1 MTSIVSGFYVMLAQ
15 QWVGRY
21 KQMSQGL
28 PSNQRRVRS
37 FLFRGAKI
45 YSLSNAIGMMPILL
59 NISVFLFLFG
69 LMLFLFTISNVL
81 ATMVTVCTGLFG
93 LAYCVLTI
101 LPTIHGFCPY
111 FTPMSDLWW
120 YLWHMPLSAVA
131 YVHQWILGPPPTDS
145 ESLPCYLNESK
156 SLEQDTL
163 IKGLRIFGCAIQKHR
178 QRFKNGLRQSVIQ
191 QALDAP
197 LTKDIKALTWLL
209 QRPAMADKDN
219 IQEFV
224 DSIPGVT
231 LFQLS
236 CGRDPTDSGEI
247 TIHAH
252 LKTLLQSCTQ
262 GTTDLKEDARSRR
275 LLVCLDA
282 FHYIVENSPIPNG
295 ASLSDAD
302 IALKHVW
309 PNFEDV
315 ELVRGLWADN
325 DPAVRVTSRSIC
337 THLARHLLRKHPL
350 EKSEQTWLQEIMG
363 DPASETYSPKRVAIA
378 DHRNLMS
385 FVYGVLSNCTYDF
398 FNVKSITRFA
408 ESLAVLMNAGRSAAL
423 NRDIFE
429 GELISLIEQVENN
442 DHRDR
447 DEVVDKLRKMFRIFL
462 HIGPQSNQL
471 S

>member
-1 MTSIVSGFYVMLAQ
+1 MLAQ

-21 KQMSQGL
+21 NQMSQGL
-28 PSNQRRVRS
+28 PSHQGRVRS
-37 FLFRGAKI
+37 FLFRGAQK
-45 YSLSNAIGMMPILL
+45 YSLSNVIKVMPILL
-59 NISVFLFLFG
+59 NVSVFLFLFG
-69 LMLFLFTISNVL
+69 LILFLFTISRVL

-93 LAYCVLTI
+93 LAYMALTI

-111 FTPMSDLWW
+111 FTPMSGVWW
-120 YLWHMPLSAVA
+120 YLWHIPLSAVA
-131 YVHQWILGPPPTDS
+131 YAHQWIVGPLRADS
-145 ESLPCYLNESK
+145 ESLPCHLNEGK
-156 SLEQDTL
+156 SLEQGTP
-163 IKGLRIFGCAIQKHR
+163 IKESRVFGHAIQKHR
-178 QRFKNGLRQSVIQ
+178 QRVKDGLRQSVIQ

-197 LTKDIKALTWLL
+197 LAADIKALTWLL
-209 QRPAMADKDN
+209 QRPTMADKGN

-236 CGRDPTDSGEI
+236 CGRDPVDSREI

-252 LKTLLQSCTQ
+252 LSNLLQSCIQ
-262 GTTDLKEDARSRR
+262 GTTELEKDARRRR

-282 FHYIVENSPIPNG
+282 LHHIVEYSPIPNG
-295 ASLSDAD
+295 VSPSDTD
-302 IALKHVW
+302 MALKHVW
-309 PNFEDV
+309 PNFKDV

-337 THLARHLLRKHPL
+337 THLARHLLRRHPL
-350 EKSEQTWLQEIMG
+350 EKSEQTWLHEIMG
-363 DPASETYSPKRVAIA
+363 DPASETYPPDRVAIA

-429 GELISLIEQVENN
+429 GELTSLIEQVENT
-442 DHRDR
+442 DHRNR
-447 DEVVDKLRKMFRIFL
+447 DEVVEKLRKMFRVFL
-462 HIGPQSNQL
+462 SVGPQSNQL